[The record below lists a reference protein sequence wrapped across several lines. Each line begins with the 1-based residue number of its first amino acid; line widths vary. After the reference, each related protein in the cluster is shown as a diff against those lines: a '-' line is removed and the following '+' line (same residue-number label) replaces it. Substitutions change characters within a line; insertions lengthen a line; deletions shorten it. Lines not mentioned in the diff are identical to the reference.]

1 MLPFFAVSQQNDAAF
16 PCSETAERRLPF
28 KVVIQQNE
36 CLRLNAVNQQ
46 KDVVFDGTMT
56 WAPFVQQTIA
66 MVRDHRHNYK
76 RGPGCYVDEE
86 GTTYERCGRLNPK
99 P

>member
-1 MLPFFAVSQQNDAAF
+1 MCARAGVQGSAPMLRISS
-16 PCSETAERRLPF
+16 C
-28 KVVIQQNE
+28 
-36 CLRLNAVNQQ
+36 AVNEQ

-76 RGPGCYVDEE
+76 RGPGFVVDDE
-86 GTTYERCGRLNPK
+86 GNSYER
-99 P
+99 